1 MDAFIEYFLQTFISI
16 FVIVD
21 SIGATA
27 LYLPLISKFNDK
39 QKKNMIFT
47 SIIVAG
53 GTLLLMSFA
62 GIYIL
67 NYLGIQMYSLKIAGG
82 ILLFVVA
89 MEMLLGFDTRT
100 KHSKNEHDSAMQAK
114 EIAITPLAIPF
125 LTGPGAITAGILLF
139 NGATSV
145 NEMGA
150 FTLAIIAVFAASY
163 FILMESQRV
172 YKKLGMTGVKVVTR
186 IMGLLI
192 AALAIQFISNGIS
205 ELTIAIVSML

>member
-1 MDAFIEYFLQTFISI
+1 MDAFIEFFLQTFISI

-21 SIGATA
+21 SVGATA
-27 LYLPLISKFNDK
+27 LYLPLISKFSDK
-39 QKKNMIFT
+39 QKKNMIIT
-47 SIIVAG
+47 SIIVAA
-53 GTLLLMSFA
+53 GTLLVMSFA

-100 KHSKNEHDSAMQAK
+100 KHSKNEHESAMQAK

-139 NGATSV
+139 NRATSI
-145 NEMGA
+145 NEISA
-150 FTLAIIAVFAASY
+150 FTLGIIAVFAISY
-163 FILMESQRV
+163 FVLIESQRV

-192 AALAIQFISNGIS
+192 AALAVQFISNGIS
-205 ELTIAIVSML
+205 ELAVAIISML